1 MTAQSSKHK
10 YAELTA
16 PQGVE
21 KHSFAQL
28 VSVNPTYQ
36 SIDTPTNNVYSPT
49 VFSNGTT

>member
-1 MTAQSSKHK
+1 MSNSSSHK

-28 VSVNPTYQ
+28 VNDNPKYQ

-49 VFSNGTT
+49 VFSNGAS